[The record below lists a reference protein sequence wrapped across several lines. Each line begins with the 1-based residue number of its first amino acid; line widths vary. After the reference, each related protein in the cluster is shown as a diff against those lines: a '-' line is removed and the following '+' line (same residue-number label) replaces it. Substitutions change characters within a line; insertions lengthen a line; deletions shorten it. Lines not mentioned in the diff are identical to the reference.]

1 MRKYPVI
8 KCNKELWEEIKKQL
22 DIWNISYNI
31 SNNWNEYS
39 YLVSNYGCPQIST
52 FEIGNTCYYEN
63 EDINEGYRYL
73 VNTKEEFLLTV
84 AKLLN
89 KEYTMEE
96 RNIKVSLEKARKW
109 YNSNNDTLKEL
120 ALQAFKE
127 EELTSFENIL
137 SCVAYNNISY
147 KTSTT
152 QKDKWSTLHKLAIIA
167 EYLNDG
173 WRPNW
178 IDRSEE
184 KYYILMDFQLKR
196 VQIAVT
202 YSCNHGYVYF
212 KTKELAGKA
221 VKILGEEIKYMFD

>member
-1 MRKYPVI
+1 
-8 KCNKELWEEIKKQL
+8 
-22 DIWNISYNI
+22 
-31 SNNWNEYS
+31 
-39 YLVSNYGCPQIST
+39 
-52 FEIGNTCYYEN
+52 
-63 EDINEGYRYL
+63 
-73 VNTKEEFLLTV
+73 
-84 AKLLN
+84 
-89 KEYTMEE
+89 MEE

-212 KTKELAGKA
+212 ETKELAGKA
-221 VKILGEEIKYMFD
+221 IKILGEEIKYMFN